1 MLSGVRHKTLPLLG
15 LVLLIMVT
23 AACSS
28 SSPAESAFEQG
39 QDYREQRDLTK
50 AIEAFSE
57 AIKHDPQYWDAYYFR
72 GWAHADLGQHEK
84 AIEDFTEVIRIKPE
98 NEEHNAYYY
107 RGLSYKKIGK
117 SDEADQDFIKAK
129 ELGWPFDIL
138 GLAKAPYDKG
148 VGYANEGNSEQK
160 YGDDGKAKSAYEKA
174 IEQYGIAIEADPTY
188 ADAYYYRG
196 MAYARLGKCDEALH
210 DFQKASLFGYDGQVA
225 YAGSDSTCGHLT
237 GS

>member
-1 MLSGVRHKTLPLLG
+1 MAS
-15 LVLLIMVT
+15 
-23 AACSS
+23 AACFK
-28 SSPAESAFEQG
+28 SPAESAFERG
-39 QDYREQRDLTK
+39 LSIYRDETEQRDLTK

-57 AIKHDPQYWDAYYFR
+57 AIKHDPQYWDPYYFR
-72 GWAHADLGQHEK
+72 GWAHADLDQHEK

-129 ELGWPFDIL
+129 ELGYPFGIFR
-138 GLAKAPYDKG
+138 GLAKVPYDKG
-148 VGYANEGNSEQK
+148 VGYANEGNAEQK